1 MIFFV
6 FRNTLFC
13 MIRKKQSHFFAE
25 IKLAKLEEISFTMQE
40 GSKISLKYLFFTF
53 LKIGAISWGGFMAL
67 IAVMKKQLVDKDK
80 VLKEEVVL
88 DGISLASV
96 MPGAV
101 AINVATYLGYHLRGI
116 KGGLICLT
124 ATILPAFFAI
134 IGLGTIYSI
143 YGEMP
148 LFNKFFLG
156 VLPAISAVILS
167 VAIGMAQKQVK
178 DYKQIIICLLAG
190 VGLLT
195 IHSFIVTL
203 VVIITSALAGYF
215 LYSTPVSAM
224 RPAAKSKGNSL
235 SGSNKSSEIELILAN
250 KKSSNKYS
258 FFNYLIGSILLI
270 LIIALI
276 INYFDIYNSSWYK
289 INRTIFLTFTGMS
302 LTLFGGGYVIVP
314 AMQSVIVDGF
324 HWLTTKEFADA
335 IAMGQITPG
344 PVIIT
349 ATFIGYKVAGYLGAF
364 FATLAIFY
372 PPGFLMIILSGF
384 LKKIKDSDVINA
396 IFRGMR
402 PAIIGMIF
410 SAAITVGKGAEMG
423 WSSAL
428 IFTVVLVLLIK
439 YKVNVVWMI
448 PLSGIAGMLLF

>member
-1 MIFFV
+1 
-6 FRNTLFC
+6 
-13 MIRKKQSHFFAE
+13 
-25 IKLAKLEEISFTMQE
+25 MQD

-96 MPGAV
+96 LPGAV
-101 AINVATYLGYHLRGI
+101 AINVATYLGYHLRGT
-116 KGGLICLT
+116 KGALICLT

-134 IGLGTIYSI
+134 IGLGTIYST
-143 YGEMP
+143 YGELP

-178 DYKQIIICLLAG
+178 DYKQLIICALAG
-190 VGLLT
+190 IGLLT
-195 IHSFIVTL
+195 IHSFLVTL
-203 VVIITSALAGYF
+203 AVIIFSALMGYF
-215 LYSTPVSAM
+215 LYRNPGPKVKSAETKTSNIGINKQ
-224 RPAAKSKGNSL
+224 PSNNSISGPTSL
-235 SGSNKSSEIELILAN
+235 SNENILSDNNTQPGNNTLRRDNAFLVNKIILDNKELLNKQIL
-250 KKSSNKYS
+250 
-258 FFNYLIGSILLI
+258 FNYLIGGLALV
-270 LIIALI
+270 LIIALV
-276 INYFDIYNSSWYK
+276 INYFDIYNYAWYK

-324 HWLTTKEFADA
+324 HWLTTKEFSDA

-349 ATFIGYKVAGYLGAF
+349 ATFIGYRVAGYLGAF

-384 LKKIKDSDVINA
+384 LRRIKDSTVINA
-396 IFRGMR
+396 VFRGMR

-410 SAAITVGKGAEMG
+410 SAAITVGKGAEMV
-423 WSSAL
+423 WPSAL
-428 IFTVVLVLLIK
+428 IFTVVLILLMK
-439 YKVNVVWMI
+439 YKINVVYMI
-448 PLSGIAGMLLF
+448 PLAGIAGMLLF

>member
-6 FRNTLFC
+6 LRTVLFYL
-13 MIRKKQSHFFAE
+13 IRKKQSRFFAE
-25 IKLAKLEEISFTMQE
+25 IKLAKLVEISFIMQE
-40 GSKISLKYLFFTF
+40 DHKISLKYLFFTF

-101 AINVATYLGYHLRGI
+101 AINVATYLGFHLRGI

-143 YGEMP
+143 YGELP

-178 DYKQIIICLLAG
+178 DYKQFIICTMAG
-190 VGLLT
+190 IGLLT

-203 VVIITSALAGYF
+203 IVIITSALAGYF
-215 LYSTPVSAM
+215 LYRTPGKRMIPGGTSID
-224 RPAAKSKGNSL
+224 NSI
-235 SGSNKSSEIELILAN
+235 SNSYKSSDIEMILGN
-250 KKSSNKYS
+250 QKPLNKYS
-258 FFNYLIGSILLI
+258 LFNYLIGSIILI
-270 LIIALI
+270 LIVALI
-276 INYFDIYNSSWYK
+276 INYFDIYNASWYK

-324 HWLTTKEFADA
+324 HWLTTKEFSDA

-396 IFRGMR
+396 VFRGMR

>member
-1 MIFFV
+1 MREV
-6 FRNTLFC
+6 R
-13 MIRKKQSHFFAE
+13 
-25 IKLAKLEEISFTMQE
+25 
-40 GSKISLKYLFFTF
+40 KISSIYLFFTF

-80 VLKEEVVL
+80 ILKEEVVL

-96 MPGAV
+96 LPGAV
-101 AINVATYLGYHLRGI
+101 AINVATYLGYHLRGT
-116 KGGLICLT
+116 KGALICLT

-134 IGLGTIYSI
+134 IGLGTIYST
-143 YGEMP
+143 YGELP

-156 VLPAISAVILS
+156 VLPAISAIILS
-167 VAIGMAQKQVK
+167 VAFGMAQKQVK
-178 DYKQIIICLLAG
+178 DYKQLIICALAG

-203 VVIITSALAGYF
+203 AVIISSALLGYF
-215 LYSTPVSAM
+215 LYRNPG
-224 RPAAKSKGNSL
+224 SKV
-235 SGSNKSSEIELILAN
+235 KSSETKTSNIGINKQPGNNAISDTTSLSDENALSENNTQPGNNTLRRDNAFSVNKMILDNNELLN
-250 KKSSNKYS
+250 KQTL
-258 FFNYLIGSILLI
+258 FNYLIGGILLV

-276 INYFDIYNSSWYK
+276 INYFDIYDSAIYK

-349 ATFIGYKVAGYLGAF
+349 VTFIGYRVAGYLGAF

-384 LKKIKDSDVINA
+384 LRRIKDSDVINA
-396 IFRGMR
+396 VFRGMR

-410 SAAITVGKGAEMG
+410 SAAITVGKGAEML
-423 WSSAL
+423 WPSAL
-428 IFTVVLVLLIK
+428 IFTVVLILLMK
-439 YKVNVVWMI
+439 YKLNVIYMI
-448 PLSGIAGMLLF
+448 PLAGIVGMLLF

>member
-1 MIFFV
+1 
-6 FRNTLFC
+6 
-13 MIRKKQSHFFAE
+13 
-25 IKLAKLEEISFTMQE
+25 MQE
-40 GSKISLKYLFFTF
+40 RHKISLKYLFFTF

-80 VLKEEVVL
+80 ILKEEVVL

-116 KGGLICLT
+116 KGALICLT

-143 YGEMP
+143 YGELP

-156 VLPAISAVILS
+156 VLPAIAAVILS

-178 DYKQIIICLLAG
+178 DYKQIIICTIAAI
-190 VGLLT
+190 GLLS
-195 IHSFIVTL
+195 IHSFLVTL
-203 VVIITSALAGYF
+203 AVIISSALAGYF
-215 LYSTPVSAM
+215 LYRTPG
-224 RPAAKSKGNSL
+224 GN
-235 SGSNKSSEIELILAN
+235 NKSSVTKASNTGDPIIPDQKGFL
-250 KKSSNKYS
+250 KKQTL
-258 FFNYLIGSILLI
+258 FNYLIGGILLI
-270 LIIALI
+270 LIIILV
-276 INYFDIYNSSWYK
+276 INYFDIYDSPLYK

-349 ATFIGYKVAGYLGAF
+349 ATFIGYRVAGYLGAF
-364 FATLAIFY
+364 FATVAIFY
-372 PPGFLMIILSGF
+372 PPGVLMIVLSGF

-396 IFRGMR
+396 VFRGMR

-410 SAAITVGKGAEMG
+410 SAAVTVGKGSEIV
-423 WSSAL
+423 WPSAM
-428 IFTVVLVLLIK
+428 IFTVVLVLLMK

>member
-1 MIFFV
+1 
-6 FRNTLFC
+6 
-13 MIRKKQSHFFAE
+13 
-25 IKLAKLEEISFTMQE
+25 MQE
-40 GSKISLKYLFFTF
+40 DYKISLKYLFFTF

-80 VLKEEVVL
+80 VLREEVVL

-101 AINVATYLGYHLRGI
+101 AINVATYLGFHLRGI

-167 VAIGMAQKQVK
+167 VAIGMAQKQIK
-178 DYKQIIICLLAG
+178 DYKQIIICTLAG
-190 VGLLT
+190 FGLLT

-215 LYSTPVSAM
+215 LYRTPDTKVISAEIDND
-224 RPAAKSKGNSL
+224 NS
-235 SGSNKSSEIELILAN
+235 KSSSHNFSDIEKLLGSQ
-250 KKSSNKYS
+250 KPLNKYS
-258 FFNYLIGSILLI
+258 LFNYLIGSILLI

-276 INYFDIYNSSWYK
+276 INYFDIYNASWYK

-314 AMQSVIVDGF
+314 AIQSVIVDGF

-349 ATFIGYKVAGYLGAF
+349 ATFIGYKAAGYLGAF

-396 IFRGMR
+396 VFRGMR

-410 SAAITVGKGAEMG
+410 SAAITVGKGAEIG
-423 WSSAL
+423 WPSAL
-428 IFTVVLVLLIK
+428 IFSVVLILLMK
-439 YKVNVVWMI
+439 YKVNVIWMI
-448 PLSGIAGMLLF
+448 PLSGLAGMLLF

>member
-1 MIFFV
+1 
-6 FRNTLFC
+6 
-13 MIRKKQSHFFAE
+13 MIRKKLSRFFAE
-25 IKLAKLEEISFTMQE
+25 IKLAKLEEISFIMQD
-40 GSKISLKYLFFTF
+40 GHKISLKYLFFTF

-178 DYKQIIICLLAG
+178 DYKQIIICAIAG

-203 VVIITSALAGYF
+203 VVIITSALAGYY
-215 LYSTPVSAM
+215 LYRPQDTKVISAQTG
-224 RPAAKSKGNSL
+224 KGNSN
-235 SGSNKSSEIELILAN
+235 SDSQKSSNIELILGSQ
-250 KKSSNKYS
+250 KPLNKYS
-258 FFNYLIGSILLI
+258 LFNYLIGSILLI
-270 LIIALI
+270 LIVALI
-276 INYFDIYNSSWYK
+276 INYFDIQNTAWYK

-349 ATFIGYKVAGYLGAF
+349 ATFIGYKVAGYLGAL

-396 IFRGMR
+396 VFRGMR

-410 SAAITVGKGAEMG
+410 SAAITVGKGAEIG
-423 WSSAL
+423 WPSAL
-428 IFTVVLVLLIK
+428 IFSVVLILLMK
-439 YKVNVVWMI
+439 YKVNVIWMI

>member
-1 MIFFV
+1 
-6 FRNTLFC
+6 
-13 MIRKKQSHFFAE
+13 
-25 IKLAKLEEISFTMQE
+25 MQD

-80 VLKEEVVL
+80 VLREEVVL

-96 MPGAV
+96 LPGAV
-101 AINVATYLGYHLRGI
+101 AINVATYLGYHLRGT
-116 KGGLICLT
+116 KGALICLT

-134 IGLGTIYSI
+134 IGLGTIYST
-143 YGEMP
+143 YGELP

-178 DYKQIIICLLAG
+178 DYKQIIICALAG
-190 VGLLT
+190 IGLLT
-195 IHSFIVTL
+195 IHSFLVTL
-203 VVIITSALAGYF
+203 AVIISSALMGYF
-215 LYSTPVSAM
+215 LYRNPG
-224 RPAAKSKGNSL
+224 SKV
-235 SGSNKSSEIELILAN
+235 KSSETKTSNIGINKLPGNNAISSPTSLADENALSDNNILRRDNAFSGN
-250 KKSSNKYS
+250 EMILDHKRLFIKDTL
-258 FFNYLIGSILLI
+258 FNYLIGTILLV
-270 LIIALI
+270 LIIALS
-276 INYFDIYNSSWYK
+276 INYFDIYDSAWYK

-349 ATFIGYKVAGYLGAF
+349 ATFIGYRVAGYLGAF

-384 LKKIKDSDVINA
+384 LRKIKDSDVINA
-396 IFRGMR
+396 VFRGMR

-410 SAAITVGKGAEMG
+410 SAAITVGKGAEMV
-423 WSSAL
+423 WPSAL
-428 IFTVVLVLLIK
+428 IFTVVLILLMK
-439 YKVNVVWMI
+439 YKLNVVYMI
-448 PLSGIAGMLLF
+448 PLAGIAGMLFF

>member
-1 MIFFV
+1 M
-6 FRNTLFC
+6 
-13 MIRKKQSHFFAE
+13 
-25 IKLAKLEEISFTMQE
+25 EISFTMRDINQ
-40 GSKISLKYLFFTF
+40 ISLKYLFFTF

-80 VLKEEVVL
+80 VLREEVVL

-96 MPGAV
+96 LPGAV

-143 YGEMP
+143 YGELP
-148 LFNKFFLG
+148 LFNKFLLG

-178 DYKQIIICLLAG
+178 DYKQIIICTMAA

-203 VVIITSALAGYF
+203 VVIISSALAGYF
-215 LYSTPVSAM
+215 LYMHPGIEVESPLKKPGGSNN
-224 RPAAKSKGNSL
+224 KSHFENNKQSDEKEPSSIYIQPTDHTLLNDKAL
-235 SGSNKSSEIELILAN
+235 SGNRMLLEDKELLI
-250 KKSSNKYS
+250 KQPI
-258 FFNYLIGSILLI
+258 FNYLLGGIITI

-276 INYFDIYNSSWYK
+276 INYFDIYNAAWYK

-349 ATFIGYKVAGYLGAF
+349 ATFIGYRVAGYLGAF

-410 SAAITVGKGAEMG
+410 SAAITVGKGAEMS
-423 WSSAL
+423 WPSAL
-428 IFTVVLVLLIK
+428 IFAVVLLLLIK
-439 YKVNVVWMI
+439 YKVNVIWMI
-448 PLSGIAGMLLF
+448 PLAGIAGMLLF